1 MDVTVEVSRR
11 GGGGG
16 GDGCVRRE
24 GIMSCH
30 VNITV
35 TVIKK
40 WRNLKREA
48 TYIYVEISFF
58 QRGLHKRVDVLIDY
72 IPKYYFY

>member
-1 MDVTVEVSRR
+1 
-11 GGGGG
+11 
-16 GDGCVRRE
+16 
-24 GIMSCH
+24 MSCH

-48 TYIYVEISFF
+48 TYIYIGNLIFPT
-58 QRGLHKRVDVLIDY
+58 GLHKRVDVLIDY